1 MNKIGVIGV
10 GKLGLSFALLA
21 ENRGLEVWG
30 SDISQEYIDSLND
43 KTLKSN
49 EPYVE

>member
-10 GKLGLSFALLA
+10 GKLGLSFSLLA

-30 SDISQEYIDSLND
+30 SDVSEEYINHLKN

-49 EPYVE
+49 EPYIE